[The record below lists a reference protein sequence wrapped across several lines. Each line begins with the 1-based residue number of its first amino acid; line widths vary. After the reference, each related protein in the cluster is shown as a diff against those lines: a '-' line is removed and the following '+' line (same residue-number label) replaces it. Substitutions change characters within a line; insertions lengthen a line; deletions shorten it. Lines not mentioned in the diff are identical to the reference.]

1 MVRQLCQLAGPH
13 VQERCCAAD
22 SWGNTPLHL
31 AAWQGQVSAVRALMA
46 TGPAAATAKDQ
57 RGMTPLHRAAKT
69 GRAEAAAA
77 LLEAHAGRDAARY
90 RLPDGSTPLALAAE
104 GGHFEAA
111 AALLRGAPDT
121 ALVADHIY
129 RRPFARAQLAG
140 HEELAAW
147 LLEPAGPLPPG
158 MTGVGHMPAAVRR
171 AAQRAATAPL
181 GNRLT
186 PLGHAARRGDCQVAA
201 LLLCLGLA
209 SPSQQGDQVSGF
221 NALQL
226 AVVAGQEAM
235 VSLLLQADPPAA
247 ELPTK
252 RGLSP
257 LHLAATHGHSKVV
270 AQLLEAVP
278 DAAEVAAPTGT
289 PLLLAVRDGHADVA
303 ALLMVACPRACL
315 MPCGPQG
322 FTPLHQAV
330 WLGNAALASALL
342 RAVPS
347 AAEVRSVGADRAT
360 PLALAASHGNAE
372 LVQLLLEAAPHT
384 AELAADSSG
393 LLPLHRALSSP
404 AEEGTKAAVVALL
417 RAAPAAAARRLSD
430 GSTALHLAA
439 HQAGSVQHRPAE
451 DEDFMQALLAAAP
464 AAVTQKDRGGRLP
477 IHCAAL
483 RGCLPVLRVL
493 IAAAPATAAQRTA
506 SGATPLMMACASL
519 EGCPKHQ
526 CPEVVAPL
534 LAATPATAAV
544 ADADGSLPI
553 HHAASCGF
561 AAAVPLLLAAAPAT
575 AAKLN
580 PGGKTSLHLAAERG
594 KQEAALAIL
603 AAAPQVACLRD
614 RWGQTALSVIT
625 RNACSVGYRAP
636 SAAAEELAAALAAAA
651 PDACFERIGAD
662 GPTPLEEALQWRRI
676 PLARAFVAVQL
687 ASGQLPAQLLEQ
699 FRRWRDIT
707 GQLQDVLLSQVA
719 AHSRLT
725 PEDWQQIPAPTHG
738 LGAALPTVLHRSV
751 AEAGLLVGR
760 LPWSDRRRLRCAA
773 LCLSRASRRRL
784 HPELAAS
791 VLALSA
797 TDPERPALK
806 QAPGPTALEG
816 DAWHPALGNYYALD
830 FYDDD

>member
-1 MVRQLCQLAGPH
+1 
-13 VQERCCAAD
+13 
-22 SWGNTPLHL
+22 
-31 AAWQGQVSAVRALMA
+31 MA

-69 GRAEAAAA
+69 GQAEAAAA
-77 LLEAHAGRDAARY
+77 LLEAYAGRDAARY
-90 RLPDGSTPLALAAE
+90 RLPDGSTPLALAAD

-121 ALVADHIY
+121 ALVADHEY

-209 SPSQQGDQVSGF
+209 SPSQQGDQVSGY

-278 DAAEVAAPTGT
+278 DAAEVAAPAGT

-303 ALLMVACPRACL
+303 AQLMVACPRACL

-384 AELAADSSG
+384 AELTESSG

-404 AEEGTKAAVVALL
+404 AEAGTKAAVAALL
-417 RAAPAAAARRLSD
+417 GAAPAVAARRLSD

-464 AAVTQKDRGGRLP
+464 AAATLKDRGGYLP
-477 IHCAAL
+477 IHWVAL
-483 RGCLPVLRVL
+483 WGCRPALRVL
-493 IAAAPATAAQRTA
+493 IEAAAATAAQRTA
-506 SGATPLMMACASL
+506 SGVTPLMMALGVERA
-519 EGCPKHQ
+519 GTRR
-526 CPEVVAPL
+526 CPEVVATL
-534 LAATPATAAV
+534 LAAAPDAAAV
-544 ADADGSLPI
+544 ADAWGCVPL
-553 HHAASCGF
+553 HLAASRDF
-561 AAAVPLLLAAAPAT
+561 AAAVPLLVAAAPAT
-575 AAKLN
+575 AAAVT
-580 PGGKTSLHLAAERG
+580 PAGKTALHLAAEGG
-594 KQEAALAIL
+594 KQAAALALL

-614 RWGQTALSVIT
+614 SCGRTALLVT
-625 RNACSVGYRAP
+625 TMNARGHIGVPPC
-636 SAAAEELAAALAAAA
+636 AAAEELAVVMAAA
-651 PDACFERIGAD
+651 PPAACFERKGAD
-662 GPTPLEEALQWRRI
+662 GVTTLEDALQWRCI
-676 PLARAFVAVQL
+676 PLVKAFVTVQL
-687 ASGQLPAQLLEQ
+687 AAGQPPAQLL
-699 FRRWRDIT
+699 
-707 GQLQDVLLSQVA
+707 GQLSRLRWGDRQAQDVLLVQVA
-719 AHSRLT
+719 AHARLT

-738 LGAALPTVLHRSV
+738 LGAALPAVLHRSV

-760 LPWSDRRRLRCAA
+760 LPWADRRRLRCAA

-797 TDPERPALK
+797 TDPERTAVK
-806 QAPGPTALEG
+806 QRPGPTALEE
-816 DAWHPALGNYYALD
+816 DAWHPALGDYHALD
-830 FYDDD
+830 FHDDD